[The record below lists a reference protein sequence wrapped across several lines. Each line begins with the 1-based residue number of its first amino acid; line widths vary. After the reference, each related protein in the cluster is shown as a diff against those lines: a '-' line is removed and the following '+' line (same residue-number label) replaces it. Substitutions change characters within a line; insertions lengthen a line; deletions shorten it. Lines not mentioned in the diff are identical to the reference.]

1 MQRACALHVRFLSD
15 AGHSHN
21 KLGLRVEHQ
30 ADAVF
35 LVVAGDHRALWHRLD
50 LKIGVHFLKFSFSLV
65 IGLANKFGVGGLS
78 CFVGRHCPAS
88 EVSVK
93 RAAGKI

>member
-1 MQRACALHVRFLSD
+1 MRLLSN
-15 AGHSHN
+15 AGRSYN

-30 ADAVF
+30 SDAVF
-35 LVVAGDHRALWHRLD
+35 LVVAGDHRALWHSLD
-50 LKIGVHFLKFSFSLV
+50 LELGVHFLKFSFSLV
-65 IGLANKFGVGGLS
+65 IGLANKLGVRGLS